1 MTSIKEA
8 VEAYEAK
15 ADIILLDNMTP
26 DEVREIVSHLKGK
39 ILIEASG
46 RITPDNVVEYAKT
59 GVDIISSGY
68 ITHSVKAIDM
78 SLDVEKLD

>member
-1 MTSIKEA
+1 VTSLKEA
-8 VEAYEAK
+8 VEAYKAK

-26 DEVREIVSHLKGK
+26 DEVGEVVSHLKGK
-39 ILIEASG
+39 ILIETSG

-59 GVDIISSGY
+59 RVDIISSGY